1 MAMASAAGGSHK
13 KSKRGKNMRHPD
25 TIIHNGKTLTEILRL
40 HGMWL
45 RGEEGG
51 ERANL
56 AYAILTGA
64 NLAYANLAYAVLT
77 DANLTDANLTDAILT
92 GAILTD
98 AILTDAILTDAD
110 LRCSGDMRRIKT
122 MQIEHW
128 HIGYTH
134 DTLQVGCQRHPI
146 EKWRKWDTE
155 AGRVWIARMDEKA
168 LDWAD
173 RHLGLVL
180 QIIDAS
186 PAEA

>member
-1 MAMASAAGGSHK
+1 
-13 KSKRGKNMRHPD
+13 MRHPD
-25 TIIHNGKTLTEILRL
+25 MITHNGKTLTEILRL

-45 RGEEGG
+45 RGKEGG
-51 ERANL
+51 ER
-56 AYAILTGA
+56 
-64 NLAYANLAYAVLT
+64 
-77 DANLTDANLTDAILT
+77 
-92 GAILTD
+92 AILTD

-110 LRCSGDMRRIKT
+110 LTRADLTDADLTRANLTRAILTDAILTDADLRCFGDMRRIKT
-122 MQIEHW
+122 MQIKHW

-155 AGRVWIARMDEKA
+155 AGRVWIARMDKKA

>member
-1 MAMASAAGGSHK
+1 
-13 KSKRGKNMRHPD
+13 MRHPD
-25 TIIHNGKTLTEILRL
+25 MITHNGKTLTEILRL

-45 RGEEGG
+45 RGKEGG
-51 ERANL
+51 ER
-56 AYAILTGA
+56 
-64 NLAYANLAYAVLT
+64 
-77 DANLTDANLTDAILT
+77 
-92 GAILTD
+92 

-110 LRCSGDMRRIKT
+110 LRCFGDMRRIKT
-122 MQIEHW
+122 MQIKHW

-155 AGRVWIARMDEKA
+155 AGRVWIARMDKKA